1 MKVGGGGYMGLIFN
15 ISCGFE
21 WEREFYDWVS
31 KVYLKVLWY
40 KKYYVYVL
48 LRDILWE
55 ILFLENL

>member
-1 MKVGGGGYMGLIFN
+1 MGLIFN